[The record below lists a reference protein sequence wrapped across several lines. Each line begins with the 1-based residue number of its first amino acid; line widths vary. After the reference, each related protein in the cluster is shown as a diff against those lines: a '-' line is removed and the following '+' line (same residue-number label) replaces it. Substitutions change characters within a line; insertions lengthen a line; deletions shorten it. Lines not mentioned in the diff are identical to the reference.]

1 MARSDLGWK
10 APLCLIATL
19 ALQRMSLWLLCIS
32 HVLHSASSPQ
42 KRCGPSSDKVGPE
55 QTPPE
60 AGSSLSVWGP
70 DIPLPFQTPPPYLPQ
85 LLGEIKWSGECVA
98 RFPLPLSAGPPGSSK
113 RGSRK
118 KQHAQQR
125 AFLQV
130 KSSSSQSHVK
140 PYSTSVFSPL
150 RPSPQAPAPC
160 AEQTLVHALRGSG
173 QREATGQA
181 GLAGHYAAPSSE
193 Q

>member
-85 LLGEIKWSGECVA
+85 LLGEIKRSGECVA
-98 RFPLPLSAGPPGSSK
+98 RFPPAAHS
-113 RGSRK
+113 
-118 KQHAQQR
+118 
-125 AFLQV
+125 LQG
-130 KSSSSQSHVK
+130 H
-140 PYSTSVFSPL
+140 L
-150 RPSPQAPAPC
+150 
-160 AEQTLVHALRGSG
+160 ALRNVALERSSTLSKGPSCKSK
-173 QREATGQA
+173 AAQA
-181 GLAGHYAAPSSE
+181 KAM
-193 Q
+193 